1 MEYTVGSIAPIF
13 LSPVIAFVINAFF
26 GRKLPRQGDWLAT
39 LSIFISFIFS
49 ARIFSDFVFGQF
61 ATDHFIHKTFTWF
74 DLNYAAY
81 IFKVDMGIYIDNM
94 GAIMLLM
101 VSGIATLIHLF
112 STWYMD
118 HDEKHGRFFVFLPL
132 FTSAMLGLVL
142 SDNLFSLFI
151 FWEIMGFCSYS
162 LIGIYNKKEKAGDA
176 SLKAFMT
183 TRVGDVF
190 LLLGIVALWMTVGSV
205 NYVDI
210 YAAIAEGKF
219 AGQEVLGMSLATF
232 TAVCIF
238 LGAMGKSAQFP
249 LHVWLPDAMMGPTPG
264 SALIH
269 AATMVTAGVWVSLR
283 MYPLMVLGDIT
294 WFIAVI
300 GAITAFGAATIAMVQ
315 TDIKAVL
322 AYSTLSQLGYMIIG
336 VGVGSY
342 NAAFMHVITH
352 ACFKACLF
360 LSAGSIIH
368 SVHEQEMPRLGGLR
382 KYLPYTHFAMMAC
395 TLAIAGIPFF
405 SGFVSKD
412 RILGDALYYG
422 FMSGQNPLLAIV
434 PILGFAGAGLTA
446 FYMFR
451 MMFLTFYGENK
462 THSHHDDHHDDHHA
476 APVAHAAPAHDAHGH
491 APKADHGHGHGHA
504 AKTAHAPKAAAAPA
518 HDAHH
523 GHEIHHEHLDFRQNV
538 PLLILAIFTLGFW
551 FAGNLTGQDKIAVF
565 GSKNEWFKVL
575 VEAPQV
581 EKFVGHAREAFGST
595 DTRAKVEL
603 PHAHYHHQT
612 GYAGPNPDE
621 HKLHTAHVW
630 GAILS
635 IIIAFSGVFIAFLM
649 YIKKSIKPLA
659 DTFPGI
665 TTTLKNKYYFD
676 NFYVDIIIGKGLLGL
691 NRALAWFDMGVFD
704 RYAVDGWAAVNRVLF
719 KASKWF
725 DNVVVDAIGVD
736 GTGVAVNLF
745 NLVLRI
751 VQSGKIQFYFVMLIM
766 VLASYIWTLNI

>member
-1 MEYTVGSIAPIF
+1 MNYTIGSIAPIF
-13 LSPVIAFVINAFF
+13 LSPVIAFVILAFF

-49 ARIFSDFVFGQF
+49 ARIFGDFVFGNF
-61 ATDHFIHKTFTWF
+61 ATDYYIHKTFTWF
-74 DLNYAAY
+74 DLSYAAN
-81 IFKVDMGIYIDNM
+81 IWKVDMGIYLDNM

-101 VSGIATLIHLF
+101 VSGVAFLIHLF

-190 LLLGIVALWMTVGSV
+190 LLLGIVALWMTLGSV
-205 NYVDI
+205 AYVDI
-210 YAAIAEGKF
+210 YAAIADGKIT
-219 AGQEVLGMSLATF
+219 AAMATF

-269 AATMVTAGVWVSLR
+269 AATMVTAGVWVSLK

-300 GAITAFGAATIAMVQ
+300 GAITAFGAATIATVQ

-322 AYSTLSQLGYMIIG
+322 AYSTLSQLGYMIMG

-368 SVHEQEMPRLGGLR
+368 SVHEQEMPKLGGLR
-382 KYLPYTHFAMMAC
+382 KYMPYTHFAMMAC

-422 FMSGQNPLLAIV
+422 FMSGQNPLMAIV

-451 MMFLTFYGENK
+451 MMFLTFYGENRMG
-462 THSHHDDHHDDHHA
+462 HHDHHDSHGHHDDHD
-476 APVAHAAPAHDAHGH
+476 
-491 APKADHGHGHGHA
+491 
-504 AKTAHAPKAAAAPA
+504 
-518 HDAHH
+518 H
-523 GHEIHHEHLDFRQNV
+523 GHEIHHEHLDARQNV
-538 PLLILAIFTLGFW
+538 PLLILAVFTLGFW

-575 VEAPQV
+575 VEAPKV
-581 EKFVGHAREAFGST
+581 EKFRDYKREAFGST
-595 DTRAKVEL
+595 DTREHAHLE
-603 PHAHYHHQT
+603 HAHYHHQT

-621 HKLHTAHVW
+621 HKLHSAHVI

-635 IIIAFSGVFIAFLM
+635 IIIAFSGVFLAFLM
-649 YIKKSIKPLA
+649 YIKKSVKPWA
-659 DTFPGI
+659 TKFPGY
-665 TTTLKNKYYFD
+665 TEVLQNKYYFD
-676 NFYVDIIIGKGLLGL
+676 NLYIDVIIKKGLLGL
-691 NRALAWFDMGVFD
+691 NRFLAWLDMGIYD
-704 RYAVDGWAAVNRVLF
+704 RFVIDGMAVVNRVMF

-751 VQSGKIQFYFVMLIM
+751 VQSGKIQFYFIMLVM
-766 VLASYIWTLNI
+766 VLASYIWTVSI

>member
-1 MEYTVGSIAPIF
+1 MNYTVGSIAPIF
-13 LSPVIAFVINAFF
+13 LAPVIAFVINAFF

-49 ARIFSDFVFGQF
+49 ARIFGDFVFGNF
-61 ATDHFIHKTFTWF
+61 ATDYFIHKTFTWF
-74 DLNYAAY
+74 DLSYAAN
-81 IFKVDMGIYIDNM
+81 IWKVDMGIYIDNM
-94 GAIMLLM
+94 AAIMLLM
-101 VSGIATLIHLF
+101 VSGIAFLIHLF

-162 LIGIYNKKEKAGDA
+162 LIGIYVKKEKAGDA

-190 LLLGIVALWMTVGSV
+190 LLLGIVAIWMWIGSV
-205 NYVDI
+205 AYVDI
-210 YAAIAEGKF
+210 YAAIANGTITASMATF
-219 AGQEVLGMSLATF
+219 AGL
-232 TAVCIF
+232 CIF
-238 LGAMGKSAQFP
+238 LGGMGKSAQFP

-269 AATMVTAGVWVSLR
+269 AATMVTAGVWISLR
-283 MYPLMVLGDIT
+283 MYPLMVLGDLT

-300 GAITAFGAATIAMVQ
+300 GAITAFGAATIATVQ

-322 AYSTLSQLGYMIIG
+322 AYSTLSQLGYMMIG

-352 ACFKACLF
+352 AFFKACLF

-368 SVHEQEMPRLGGLR
+368 SVHEQEMPKLGGLR
-382 KYLPYTHFAMMAC
+382 KYMPYTHFAMMAC

-422 FMSGQNPLLAIV
+422 FMAGQNPLLAIV

-451 MMFLTFYGENK
+451 MMFLTFYGENRMG
-462 THSHHDDHHDDHHA
+462 H
-476 APVAHAAPAHDAHGH
+476 HDAHGD
-491 APKADHGHGHGHA
+491 DHGHGHGHD
-504 AKTAHAPKAAAAPA
+504 K
-518 HDAHH
+518 HDDH
-523 GHEIHHEHLDFRQNV
+523 GHGHDIHHEHLDARQNV
-538 PLLILAIFTLGFW
+538 PLLILAVFTLGFW
-551 FAGNLTGQDKIAVF
+551 FAGNLTGQDKVAVF
-565 GSKNEWFKVL
+565 GSKNEWFKIL
-575 VEAPQV
+575 VEAPKV
-581 EKFVGHAREAFGST
+581 EKFKDHAREQFGST
-595 DTRAKVEL
+595 DTREKAHLE
-603 PHAHYHHQT
+603 HAHYHHQS

-621 HKLHTAHVW
+621 HKLHSAHVI

-635 IIIAFSGVFIAFLM
+635 IIIAFSGVFLAFLM
-649 YIKKSIKPLA
+649 YIKKSINPLA
-659 DTFPGI
+659 SKFPNV
-665 TTTLKNKYYFD
+665 TKTLQNKYYFD
-676 NFYVDIIIGKGLLGL
+676 ELYIDVIIKKGLLGL
-691 NRALAWFDMGVFD
+691 NRFLAWLDMGVYD
-704 RYAVDGWAAVNRVLF
+704 RFFVDGWATVNRWAF

-751 VQSGKIQFYFVMLIM
+751 VQSGKIQFYFIMLVM
-766 VLASYIWTLNI
+766 VLASYIWTVSI

>member
-39 LSIFISFIFS
+39 LSIFISFIYS
-49 ARIFSDFVFGQF
+49 ARIFGDFVFGNF
-61 ATDHFIHKTFTWF
+61 ATDFFIHKTFTWF
-74 DLNYAAY
+74 DLNHGST

-94 GAIMLLM
+94 TSIMLLM
-101 VSGIATLIHLF
+101 VSGVAFLIHLF

-162 LIGIYNKKEKAGDA
+162 LIGIYNQKEKAGDA

-190 LLLGIVALWMTVGSV
+190 LLLGIVALWMFLGSV

-219 AGQEVLGMSLATF
+219 VGQTVLGISFATF
-232 TAVCIF
+232 TALCIF

-300 GAITAFGAATIAMVQ
+300 GAITAFGAATVATVQ

-322 AYSTLSQLGYMIIG
+322 AYSTLSQLGYMIMG

-342 NAAFMHVITH
+342 NAAFMHLVTH

-368 SVHEQEMPRLGGLR
+368 SVHEQEMPKLGGLR

-412 RILGDALYYG
+412 RILGDALYFG

-434 PILGFAGAGLTA
+434 PILGFAAAGLTA

-451 MMFLTFYGENK
+451 MMFLTFYGENRM
-462 THSHHDDHHDDHHA
+462 HHD
-476 APVAHAAPAHDAHGH
+476 
-491 APKADHGHGHGHA
+491 DHGHGH
-504 AKTAHAPKAAAAPA
+504 K
-518 HDAHH
+518 DAHGHEAH
-523 GHEIHHEHLDFRQNV
+523 GHEIHHEHLDVRQNV
-538 PLLILAIFTLGFW
+538 PLLVLAVFTLGFW
-551 FAGNLTGQDKIAVF
+551 FCGTLTGQSFGKVF
-565 GSKNEWFKVL
+565 GAKTEWFKVL
-575 VEAPQV
+575 VEAPVV
-581 EKFVGHAREAFGST
+581 EKFVNHKREDFSKV
-595 DTRAKVEL
+595 DTREKTHLE
-603 PHAHYHHQT
+603 HAHYHHQT

-621 HKLHTAHVW
+621 HKLHSAHTI
-630 GAILS
+630 GAIAS
-635 IIIAFSGVFIAFLM
+635 IFIAFAGVFLAFLM
-649 YIKKSIKPLA
+649 YIKGSVKPWASKL
-659 DTFPGI
+659 PGI
-665 TTTLKNKYYFD
+665 TKVLQNKYGFD
-676 NFYVDIIIGKGLLGL
+676 DFYIDILIKKGLLGL
-691 NRALAWFDMGVFD
+691 NRGLAWVDMGIYD
-704 RYAVDGWAAVNRVLF
+704 RYVVDGWAAVNRVLY
-719 KASKWF
+719 KSAKWF

-751 VQSGKIQFYFVMLIM
+751 VQSGKIQFYFIMLIM

>member
-13 LSPVIAFVINAFF
+13 LAPVLAFVINAFF

-49 ARIFSDFVFGQF
+49 ARIFGDFVFGKF
-61 ATDHFIHKTFTWF
+61 ATDFFIHKTFTWF
-74 DLNYAAY
+74 DLSYGAN
-81 IFKVDMGIYIDNM
+81 IWKVDMGIYLDNM
-94 GAIMLLM
+94 AAIMLLM
-101 VSGIATLIHLF
+101 VSGVAFLIHLF

-118 HDEKHGRFFVFLPL
+118 HDEKHGRFFTFLPL
-132 FTSAMLGLVL
+132 FTSAMLGMVL

-162 LIGIYNKKEKAGDA
+162 LIGIYVKKEKAGDA

-190 LLLGIVALWMTVGSV
+190 LLLGIVAIWMVIGSV
-205 NYVDI
+205 TYVDI

-219 AGQEVLGMSLATF
+219 AGQSVIGISLATF
-232 TAVCIF
+232 AALCIF

-269 AATMVTAGVWVSLR
+269 AATMVTAGVWISLR

-294 WFIAVI
+294 WFIAVV
-300 GAITAFGAATIAMVQ
+300 GAITAFGAATIALVQ

-322 AYSTLSQLGYMIIG
+322 AFSTLSQLGYMMIG

-352 ACFKACLF
+352 AVFKACLF
-360 LSAGSIIH
+360 LSAGSVIH
-368 SVHEQEMPRLGGLR
+368 TVHEQEMPKMGGLR
-382 KYLPYTHFAMMAC
+382 KYLPYTHFAMMCC

-412 RILGDALYYG
+412 RILGDALYFG
-422 FMSGQNPLLAIV
+422 FMAGQNPLMAIV

-451 MMFLTFYGENK
+451 MMFLTFYGENRMN
-462 THSHHDDHHDDHHA
+462 HHDSHGDDHGHHDDHH
-476 APVAHAAPAHDAHGH
+476 HGH
-491 APKADHGHGHGHA
+491 D
-504 AKTAHAPKAAAAPA
+504 
-518 HDAHH
+518 
-523 GHEIHHEHLDFRQNV
+523 IHHEHLSVRQNV
-538 PLLILAIFTLGFW
+538 PLLILSVFTLGFW
-551 FAGNLTGQDKIAVF
+551 FAGTLTGQSFGKVF
-565 GSKNEWFKVL
+565 GAKTEWFKIL
-575 VEAPQV
+575 VEAPKV
-581 EKFVGHAREAFGST
+581 EKFINSPREPWTST
-595 DTRAKVEL
+595 DTTPAKQL
-603 PHAHYHHQT
+603 PVAVYDAHSDSQT
-612 GYAGPNPDE
+612 GYAGPNPDT
-621 HKLHTAHVW
+621 HKIHSAHTI

-635 IIIAFSGVFIAFLM
+635 IIIAFAGVFLAFLM
-649 YIKKSIKPLA
+649 YIKKSVKPLA
-659 DTFPGI
+659 ETFPRY
-665 TTTLKNKYYFD
+665 TETLKNRYYFD
-676 NFYVDIIIGKGLLGL
+676 NLYVDVIIKKGLLGL
-691 NRALAWFDMGVFD
+691 NRALSMFDMGFYD
-704 RYAVDGWAAVNRVLF
+704 RYAVDGWATVNRWAF

-751 VQSGKIQFYFVMLIM
+751 IQSGKIQFYFIMLIV
-766 VLASYIWTLNI
+766 VLASYIWTVNI

>member
-13 LSPVIAFVINAFF
+13 LAPVLAFVINAFL

-49 ARIFSDFVFGQF
+49 ARIFGDFVFGKF
-61 ATDHFIHKTFTWF
+61 STDYFIHKTFTWF
-74 DLNYAAY
+74 DLTHGAT
-81 IFKVDMGIYIDNM
+81 IWKVDMGIYIDNM
-94 GAIMLLM
+94 AAIMLLM
-101 VSGIATLIHLF
+101 VSGVAFLIHLF

-190 LLLGIVALWMTVGSV
+190 LLLGMVAIWMVIGSV
-205 NYVDI
+205 SYVDI

-219 AGQEVLGMSLATF
+219 AGHSVMGISLATF
-232 TAVCIF
+232 AAICIF
-238 LGAMGKSAQFP
+238 LGGMGKSAQFP

-269 AATMVTAGVWVSLR
+269 AATMVTAGVWVTLR

-300 GAITAFGAATIAMVQ
+300 GAITAFGAATIAVVQ

-322 AYSTLSQLGYMIIG
+322 AYSTLSQLGYMMIG

-342 NAAFMHVITH
+342 NAAFMHIITH
-352 ACFKACLF
+352 AVFKACLF

-368 SVHEQEMPRLGGLR
+368 TVHEQEMPKMGGLR
-382 KYLPYTHFAMMAC
+382 KYMPYTHFAMMCC

-422 FMSGQNPLLAIV
+422 FMAGQNPLLAIV

-451 MMFLTFYGENK
+451 MMFLTFYGENRQ
-462 THSHHDDHHDDHHA
+462 HHD
-476 APVAHAAPAHDAHGH
+476 
-491 APKADHGHGHGHA
+491 DHGHGHGHGD
-504 AKTAHAPKAAAAPA
+504 HA
-518 HDAHH
+518 H
-523 GHEIHHEHLDFRQNV
+523 GHDIHHEHLDARQNV

-551 FAGNLTGQDKIAVF
+551 FAGTLTGQGFGKVF
-565 GSKNEWFKVL
+565 GAKTEWFKVL
-575 VEAPQV
+575 VEAPKV
-581 EKFVGHAREAFGST
+581 EKFIGSMREPFGKT
-595 DTRAKVEL
+595 DTKPALDHPVAVYDS
-603 PHAHYHHQT
+603 HSDTQT
-612 GYAGPNPDE
+612 GYAGPNPDT
-621 HKLHTAHVW
+621 HKIHSAHTI
-630 GAILS
+630 GAIMS
-635 IIIAFSGVFIAFLM
+635 IIIAFTGVFIAFLM

-665 TTTLKNKYYFD
+665 TTTLQNKYYFD
-676 NFYVDIIIGKGLLGL
+676 NFYIDVVIKKGLLGL
-691 NRALAWFDMGVFD
+691 NRFLAWIDMGIYD
-704 RYAVDGWAAVNRVLF
+704 RYVVDGMAVVNRVLF

-751 VQSGKIQFYFVMLIM
+751 VQSGKIQFYFIMLIM
-766 VLASYIWTLNI
+766 VLASYIWTVSI

>member
-1 MEYTVGSIAPIF
+1 MEYTVGNIAPIF
-13 LSPVIAFVINAFF
+13 LAPVMAFVINAFF
-26 GRKLPRQGDWLAT
+26 GRKLPRHGDWLST

-49 ARIFSDFVFGQF
+49 ARVFGDFVFGKF
-61 ATDHFIHKTFTWF
+61 ATDYVIHKTFTWF
-74 DLNYAAY
+74 DLSYGAN
-81 IFKVDMGIYIDNM
+81 IWKVDMGIYIDNM
-94 GAIMLLM
+94 TSIMLLM
-101 VSGIATLIHLF
+101 VSGVAFLIHLF

-118 HDEKHGRFFVFLPL
+118 HDEKHGRFFTFLPL
-132 FTSAMLGLVL
+132 FTSAMLGMVL

-162 LIGIYNKKEKAGDA
+162 LIGIYVKKDKAGDA

-190 LLLGIVALWMTVGSV
+190 LLLGIVAIWMAIGSV
-205 NYVDI
+205 TYVDI
-210 YAAIAEGKF
+210 YAAIAQNKF
-219 AGQEVLGMSLATF
+219 AGQTVIGISLATF
-232 TAVCIF
+232 AALCIF

-269 AATMVTAGVWVSLR
+269 AATMVTAGVWISLR

-300 GAITAFGAATIAMVQ
+300 GAITAFGAATIATVQ

-322 AYSTLSQLGYMIIG
+322 AFSTLSQLGYMMIG

-352 ACFKACLF
+352 AVFKACLF
-360 LSAGSIIH
+360 LSAGSVIH
-368 SVHEQEMPRLGGLR
+368 TIHEQEMPKMGGLR
-382 KYLPYTHFAMMAC
+382 KYLPYTHFAMMCC

-412 RILGDALYYG
+412 RILGDALYWG
-422 FMSGQNPLLAIV
+422 FMAGQNPLMAIV

-451 MMFLTFYGENK
+451 MMFLTFYGEYRGN
-462 THSHHDDHHDDHHA
+462 DHHDDH
-476 APVAHAAPAHDAHGH
+476 
-491 APKADHGHGHGHA
+491 GHGH
-504 AKTAHAPKAAAAPA
+504 
-518 HDAHH
+518 DHH
-523 GHEIHHEHLDFRQNV
+523 GHEPHHEHLSVRQNV
-538 PLLILAIFTLGFW
+538 PLLILSVFTLGFW
-551 FAGNLTGQDKIAVF
+551 FCGTLTGQNFGKVF
-565 GSKNEWFKVL
+565 GAKTEWFKIL
-575 VEAPQV
+575 VEAPKV
-581 EKFVGHAREAFGST
+581 EKFVNSPREAFGSV
-595 DTRAKVEL
+595 DTKPAVTL
-603 PHAHYHHQT
+603 PVAVYDAHSDAQT
-612 GYAGPNPDE
+612 GYAGPNPDT
-621 HKLHTAHVW
+621 HKIHSAHTI

-635 IIIAFSGVFIAFLM
+635 IIIAFTGVLIAFLM

-659 DTFPGI
+659 DKLPGY
-665 TTTLKNKYYFD
+665 TETLRNRYYFD
-676 NFYVDIIIGKGLLGL
+676 SFYVDVIIKKGLLAL
-691 NRALAWFDMGVFD
+691 NRALAWLDMGIYD
-704 RYAVDGWAAVNRVLF
+704 RFFIDGWATVNRWAF

-751 VQSGKIQFYFVMLIM
+751 IQSGKIQFYFVMLIV
-766 VLASYIWTLNI
+766 VLASYIWTVNI

>member
-13 LSPVIAFVINAFF
+13 LAPVLAFVINAFF
-26 GRKLPRQGDWLAT
+26 GRKLPRHGDWLAT
-39 LSIFISFIFS
+39 FSILVSFIYS
-49 ARIFSDFVFGQF
+49 ARIFGDFVFGKF
-61 ATDHFIHKTFTWF
+61 ATDYYVHKVFTWF
-74 DLNYAAY
+74 DLSYGST
-81 IFKVDMGIYIDNM
+81 IWKVDMGIYLDNM
-94 GAIMLLM
+94 AAIMLVM
-101 VSGIATLIHLF
+101 VSGIAFLIHLF

-118 HDEKHGRFFVFLPL
+118 HDEKHGRFFTFLPL
-132 FTSAMLGLVL
+132 FTSAMLGMVL

-190 LLLGIVALWMTVGSV
+190 LLLGIVAIWMAIGSV
-205 NYVDI
+205 SYVDI

-219 AGQEVLGMSLATF
+219 AGQTVIGISFATF
-232 TAVCIF
+232 TALCIF
-238 LGAMGKSAQFP
+238 LGGMGKSAQFP

-269 AATMVTAGVWVSLR
+269 AATMVTAGVWISLR

-300 GAITAFGAATIAMVQ
+300 GAITAFGAATIALVQ

-322 AYSTLSQLGYMIIG
+322 AYSTLSQLGYMMIG

-352 ACFKACLF
+352 AFFKACLF

-368 SVHEQEMPRLGGLR
+368 SVHEQEMPKLGGLR
-382 KYLPYTHFAMMAC
+382 KYLPYTHFAMMCC
-395 TLAIAGIPFF
+395 TLAIAGVPFF

-451 MMFLTFYGENK
+451 MMFLTFYGENR
-462 THSHHDDHHDDHHA
+462 THHHD
-476 APVAHAAPAHDAHGH
+476 
-491 APKADHGHGHGHA
+491 DHGHGHKDSHG
-504 AKTAHAPKAAAAPA
+504 
-518 HDAHH
+518 H
-523 GHEIHHEHLDFRQNV
+523 GHEIHHEHLDARQNV
-538 PLLILAIFTLGFW
+538 PLLILSIFTLGFW
-551 FAGNLTGQDKIAVF
+551 FAGTLTGQSFGKVF
-565 GSKNEWFKVL
+565 GAKTEWFKIL
-575 VEAPQV
+575 VEAPKV
-581 EKFVGHAREAFGST
+581 EKFVNHSREPFTSVDSRPEVALPKAVYDSHS
-595 DTRAKVEL
+595 DT
-603 PHAHYHHQT
+603 QT
-612 GYAGPNPDE
+612 GYAGPNPDT
-621 HKLHTAHVW
+621 HKIHSAHTI
-630 GAILS
+630 GAIAS
-635 IIIAFSGVFIAFLM
+635 IIIAFAGIFIAYLM

-659 DTFPGI
+659 ETFQGI

-676 NFYVDIIIGKGLLGL
+676 NFYIDVLIKKGLLNL
-691 NRALAWFDMGVFD
+691 NRGLSWFDMGVYD
-704 RYAVDGWAAVNRVLF
+704 RFAVDGWAAVNRF
-719 KASKWF
+719 IFRIAKWF
-725 DNVVVDAIGVD
+725 DNVIVDAIGVD

-751 VQSGKIQFYFVMLIM
+751 VQSGKIQFYFIMLIM
-766 VLASYIWTLNI
+766 VLASYIWTLNV

>member
-13 LSPVIAFVINAFF
+13 LSPVIAFVINAFL
-26 GRKLPRQGDWLAT
+26 GRRLPRQGDWLAT
-39 LSIFISFIFS
+39 LSIFISFIYS
-49 ARIFSDFVFGQF
+49 ARIFGDFVFGNF
-61 ATDHFIHKTFTWF
+61 ATDFFIHKTFTWF
-74 DLNYAAY
+74 DLNHAST
-81 IFKVDMGIYIDNM
+81 IFKVDMGVYIDNM
-94 GAIMLLM
+94 TAIMLLM
-101 VSGIATLIHLF
+101 VSGVAFLIHLF

-162 LIGIYNKKEKAGDA
+162 LIGIYNQKEKAGDA

-190 LLLGIVALWMTVGSV
+190 LLLGIVALWMFLGSV

-219 AGQEVLGMSLATF
+219 AGQTVLGISFATF
-232 TAVCIF
+232 TALCIF

-269 AATMVTAGVWVSLR
+269 AATMVTAGVWISLR

-294 WFIAVI
+294 WFIAVV
-300 GAITAFGAATIAMVQ
+300 GAITAFGAATVATVQ

-322 AYSTLSQLGYMIIG
+322 AYSTLSQLGYMIMG

-342 NAAFMHVITH
+342 NAAFMHLITH

-368 SVHEQEMPRLGGLR
+368 SVHEQEMPKLGGLR

-434 PILGFAGAGLTA
+434 PILGFAAAGLTA

-451 MMFLTFYGENK
+451 MMFLTFYGENR
-462 THSHHDDHHDDHHA
+462 THDN
-476 APVAHAAPAHDAHGH
+476 
-491 APKADHGHGHGHA
+491 HGHGHGH
-504 AKTAHAPKAAAAPA
+504 K
-518 HDAHH
+518 DAHGHEAH
-523 GHEIHHEHLDFRQNV
+523 GHEIHHEHLDVRQNV
-538 PLLILAIFTLGFW
+538 PLLILAVFTLGFW
-551 FAGNLTGQDKIAVF
+551 FCGTLTGQSFGKVF
-565 GSKNEWFKVL
+565 GAKTEWFKVL
-575 VEAPQV
+575 VEAPVV
-581 EKFVGHAREAFGST
+581 EKFVDHKREDFSRV
-595 DTRAKVEL
+595 DTREKTHLE
-603 PHAHYHHQT
+603 HAHYHHQT

-621 HKLHTAHVW
+621 HKLHSAHTI
-630 GAILS
+630 GAIAS
-635 IIIAFSGVFIAFLM
+635 IFIAFAGVFLAFLM
-649 YIKKSIKPLA
+649 YIKGSVKPWA
-659 DTFPGI
+659 SKFPGI
-665 TTTLKNKYYFD
+665 TKTLENKYGFD
-676 NFYVDIIIGKGLLGL
+676 EFYIDILIKKGLLGL
-691 NRALAWFDMGVFD
+691 NRGLAWIDMGIYD
-704 RYAVDGWAAVNRVLF
+704 RYVVDGMAFVNRVLY
-719 KASKWF
+719 KSAKWF

-751 VQSGKIQFYFVMLIM
+751 VQSGKIQFYFIMLIM
-766 VLASYIWTLNI
+766 VLASYVWTLNI

>member
-13 LSPVIAFVINAFF
+13 LAPVLAFVINAFL

-39 LSIFISFIFS
+39 FSIFVSFIFS
-49 ARIFSDFVFGQF
+49 ARIFGDFVFGKF
-61 ATDHFIHKTFTWF
+61 STDYFIHKTFTWF
-74 DLNYAAY
+74 DLSHGST
-81 IFKVDMGIYIDNM
+81 IWKVDMGIYIDNM

-101 VSGIATLIHLF
+101 VSGVAFLIHLF

-190 LLLGIVALWMTVGSV
+190 LLLGMVAIWMVLGSV
-205 NYVDI
+205 AYVDI

-219 AGQEVLGMSLATF
+219 AGQSVIGISFATF

-269 AATMVTAGVWVSLR
+269 AATMVTAGVWVTLR

-322 AYSTLSQLGYMIIG
+322 AYSTLSQLGYMMLG

-342 NAAFMHVITH
+342 NAAFMHIITH
-352 ACFKACLF
+352 AVFKACLF

-368 SVHEQEMPRLGGLR
+368 SVHEQEMPKLGGLR
-382 KYLPYTHFAMMAC
+382 KYLPYTHFAMMCC

-412 RILGDALYYG
+412 RILGDALYFG
-422 FMSGQNPLLAIV
+422 FMSGQNPLMAIV

-451 MMFLTFYGENK
+451 MMFLTFYGENRQ
-462 THSHHDDHHDDHHA
+462 HHD
-476 APVAHAAPAHDAHGH
+476 
-491 APKADHGHGHGHA
+491 DHGHGHGHA
-504 AKTAHAPKAAAAPA
+504 DGA
-518 HDAHH
+518 H
-523 GHEIHHEHLDFRQNV
+523 GHDIHHEHLDVRQNV
-538 PLLILAIFTLGFW
+538 PLLILAVFTLGFW
-551 FAGNLTGQDKIAVF
+551 FAGTLTGQGFGKVF
-565 GSKNEWFKVL
+565 GAKTEWFKIL
-575 VEAPQV
+575 VEAPKV
-581 EKFVGHAREAFGST
+581 EKFIGHSREELGKT
-595 DTRAKVEL
+595 DTKPAFDHPVAVYDS
-603 PHAHYHHQT
+603 HSDTQT
-612 GYAGPNPDE
+612 GYAGPNPDT
-621 HKLHTAHVW
+621 HKIHSAHTI
-630 GAILS
+630 GAIMS
-635 IIIAFSGVFIAFLM
+635 IIIAFTGVFIAFLM

-659 DTFPGI
+659 STFPGI
-665 TTTLKNKYYFD
+665 TATLQNKYGFD
-676 NFYVDIIIGKGLLGL
+676 NFYIDIVIKKGLLGL
-691 NRALAWFDMGVFD
+691 NRFLAWIDMGIYD
-704 RYAVDGWAAVNRVLF
+704 RYVVDGMAVVNRVLF

-751 VQSGKIQFYFVMLIM
+751 VQSGKIQFYFIMLVM
-766 VLASYIWTLNI
+766 VLASYIWTVNI

>member
-13 LSPVIAFVINAFF
+13 LAPVIAFVINAIF

-49 ARIFSDFVFGQF
+49 ARIFGDFVFGKF
-61 ATDHFIHKTFTWF
+61 ASDFFVHKVFTWF
-74 DLNYAAY
+74 DLSYGTQ
-81 IFKVDMGIYIDNM
+81 IWKVDMGIYIDNM
-94 GAIMLLM
+94 ASIMLLM
-101 VSGIATLIHLF
+101 VSGVAFLIHLF

-142 SDNLFSLFI
+142 SDNLFSMFI

-162 LIGIYNKKEKAGDA
+162 LIGIYVKKEKAGDA

-190 LLLGIVALWMTVGSV
+190 LLLGIVAIWMLLGSV
-205 NYVDI
+205 AYVDI

-219 AGQEVLGMSLATF
+219 AGHSVLGISFATF
-232 TAVCIF
+232 AALCIF
-238 LGAMGKSAQFP
+238 LGGMGKSAQFP

-300 GAITAFGAATIAMVQ
+300 GAITAFGAATIATVQ

-322 AYSTLSQLGYMIIG
+322 AYSTLSQLGYMMIG

-352 ACFKACLF
+352 AMFKACLF
-360 LSAGSIIH
+360 LAAGSVIH
-368 SVHEQEMPRLGGLR
+368 TIHEQQMPKMGGLR
-382 KYLPYTHFAMMAC
+382 KYLPYTHFAMMCC

-422 FMSGQNPLLAIV
+422 FMAGQNPLLAIV

-451 MMFLTFYGENK
+451 MMFLTFYGENRM
-462 THSHHDDHHDDHHA
+462 HHD
-476 APVAHAAPAHDAHGH
+476 
-491 APKADHGHGHGHA
+491 DHGHGHGHQ
-504 AKTAHAPKAAAAPA
+504 
-518 HDAHH
+518 DSH
-523 GHEIHHEHLDFRQNV
+523 GHESHGHDIHHEHLDARQNV
-538 PLLILAIFTLGFW
+538 PLLILSVFTLGFW
-551 FAGNLTGQDKIAVF
+551 FAGNLTGQNFGKVF
-565 GSKNEWFKVL
+565 GEKNEWFKIL
-575 VEAPQV
+575 VEAPKV
-581 EKFVGHAREAFGST
+581 EKFINSPREEFGKT
-595 DTRAKVEL
+595 DTAADKNL
-603 PHAHYHHQT
+603 PKAVYDYHSDSQT
-612 GYAGPNPDE
+612 GYAGPNPDT
-621 HKLHTAHVW
+621 HKIHSAHTI
-630 GAILS
+630 GAIAS
-635 IIIAFSGVFIAFLM
+635 IIIAFSGVFLAFLM
-649 YIKKSIKPLA
+649 YIKGSIKPWA
-659 DTFPGI
+659 PKFPEL
-665 TTTLKNKYYFD
+665 TKVLQNKYGFD
-676 NFYVDIIIGKGLLGL
+676 ELYIDVIIKKGLLGF
-691 NRALAWFDMGVFD
+691 NRFLSWFDMGVYD
-704 RYAVDGWAAVNRVLF
+704 RFAVDGWAAVNRVIF

-751 VQSGKIQFYFVMLIM
+751 VQSGKIQFYFIMLIM

>member
-39 LSIFISFIFS
+39 LSIFVSFIFS
-49 ARIFSDFVFGQF
+49 ARIFGDFVFGKF
-61 ATDHFIHKTFTWF
+61 ATDFYIHKVFTWF
-74 DLNYAAY
+74 DLSYGTQ
-81 IFKVDMGIYIDNM
+81 IFKVDMGIYLDNM
-94 GAIMLLM
+94 SAIMLLM
-101 VSGIATLIHLF
+101 VSGVATLIHLF

-190 LLLGIVALWMTVGSV
+190 LLLGIVAIWMVLGSV
-205 NYVDI
+205 AYVDI

-219 AGQEVLGMSLATF
+219 TGLSVLGISFATF
-232 TAVCIF
+232 SALCIF

-249 LHVWLPDAMMGPTPG
+249 LQVWLPDAMMGPTPG

-300 GAITAFGAATIAMVQ
+300 GAITAFGAATIATVQ

-322 AYSTLSQLGYMIIG
+322 AYSTLSQLGYMIMG

-352 ACFKACLF
+352 AMFKACLF

-368 SVHEQEMPRLGGLR
+368 SVHEQEMPKLGGLR
-382 KYLPYTHFAMMAC
+382 KYLPYTHFAMMCC
-395 TLAIAGIPFF
+395 TLAIAGIPLF

-422 FMSGQNPLLAIV
+422 FMAGQNPLLAIV

-462 THSHHDDHHDDHHA
+462 AHHDDH
-476 APVAHAAPAHDAHGH
+476 AHGH
-491 APKADHGHGHGHA
+491 HGDHG
-504 AKTAHAPKAAAAPA
+504 
-518 HDAHH
+518 H
-523 GHEIHHEHLDFRQNV
+523 GHEIHHEHLDARQNV
-538 PLLILAIFTLGFW
+538 PLLILSVFTLGFW
-551 FAGNLTGQDKIAVF
+551 FCGTLTGQGF
-565 GSKNEWFKVL
+565 GKMFGAKTEWFKIL
-575 VEAPQV
+575 VEAPTV
-581 EKFVGHAREAFGST
+581 EKFVNSPREPFG
-595 DTRAKVEL
+595 KVDLRKETHL
-603 PHAHYHHQT
+603 DHAHYHHQT

-621 HKLHTAHVW
+621 HKLHTAHTI
-630 GAILS
+630 GAIAS
-635 IIIAFSGVFIAFLM
+635 IIIAFSGVFLAFLM
-649 YIKKSIKPLA
+649 YIKGSVKPWASRL
-659 DTFPGI
+659 PGF
-665 TTTLKNKYYFD
+665 TKVLQNKYYFD
-676 NFYVDIIIGKGLLGL
+676 DLYIEVLIKKGLLNLNKGL
-691 NRALAWFDMGVFD
+691 SWFDMGVYD
-704 RYAVDGWAAVNRVLF
+704 RFAVDGWASVNRWLF

-725 DNVVVDAIGVD
+725 DNVIVDAIGVD

-745 NLVLRI
+745 NLVLRVI
-751 VQSGKIQFYFVMLIM
+751 QSGKIQFYFVMLIM
-766 VLASYIWTLNI
+766 VLASYVWTLNL

>member
-13 LSPVIAFVINAFF
+13 LAPVIAFVINAFF

-49 ARIFSDFVFGQF
+49 ARVFGDFVFGKF
-61 ATDHFIHKTFTWF
+61 ATDFFIHKTFTWF
-74 DLNYAAY
+74 DLNHGAT
-81 IFKVDMGIYIDNM
+81 IWKVEMGIYLDNM
-94 GAIMLLM
+94 AAIMLLM
-101 VSGIATLIHLF
+101 VSGVAFLIHLF

-118 HDEKHGRFFVFLPL
+118 HDEKHGRFFIFLPL

-162 LIGIYNKKEKAGDA
+162 LIGIYNKKVKAGDA

-190 LLLGIVALWMTVGSV
+190 LLLGMVAIWMVIGSV
-205 NYVDI
+205 SYVDI

-219 AGQEVLGMSLATF
+219 AGHSVIGISLATF

-238 LGAMGKSAQFP
+238 LGGMGKSAQFP

-269 AATMVTAGVWVSLR
+269 AATMVTAGVWVTLR

-322 AYSTLSQLGYMIIG
+322 AYSTLSQLGYMMLG

-342 NAAFMHVITH
+342 NAAFMHIITH
-352 ACFKACLF
+352 AVFKACLF

-368 SVHEQEMPRLGGLR
+368 SVHEQEMPKLGGLR
-382 KYLPYTHFAMMAC
+382 KYLPYTHFAMMCC

-405 SGFVSKD
+405 SGFISKD
-412 RILGDALYYG
+412 RILGDALYFG
-422 FMSGQNPLLAIV
+422 FMAGQNPLMAIV

-451 MMFLTFYGENK
+451 MMFMTFYGENK
-462 THSHHDDHHDDHHA
+462 LHHD
-476 APVAHAAPAHDAHGH
+476 
-491 APKADHGHGHGHA
+491 DHGHGHGHA
-504 AKTAHAPKAAAAPA
+504 DHA
-518 HDAHH
+518 H
-523 GHEIHHEHLDFRQNV
+523 GHDIHHEHLDVRQNV
-538 PLLILAIFTLGFW
+538 PLLILAVFTLGFW
-551 FAGNLTGQDKIAVF
+551 FAGTLTGQSFGKVF
-565 GSKNEWFKVL
+565 GSKTEWFKVL
-575 VEAPQV
+575 VEAPKV
-581 EKFVGHAREAFGST
+581 EQFIGHTREAFGRT
-595 DTRAKVEL
+595 DTKPVVEL

-621 HKLHTAHVW
+621 HKLHSAHTI

-635 IIIAFSGVFIAFLM
+635 VIIAFSGVFIAFLM

-659 DTFPGI
+659 STFPGI
-665 TTTLKNKYYFD
+665 TTTLQNKYYFD
-676 NFYVDIIIGKGLLGL
+676 NFYIDVVIKKGLLGL
-691 NRALAWFDMGVFD
+691 NRFLAWVDMGIYD
-704 RYAVDGWAAVNRVLF
+704 RYVVDGMASVNRVIF
-719 KASKWF
+719 KSAKWF

-751 VQSGKIQFYFVMLIM
+751 VQSGKIQFYFIMLVM
-766 VLASYIWTLNI
+766 VLASYIWTVNF

>member
-13 LSPVIAFVINAFF
+13 LSPVIAFIINAFL

-49 ARIFSDFVFGQF
+49 ARIFGDFVFGNF
-61 ATDHFIHKTFTWF
+61 ATDFFIHKTFTWF
-74 DLNYAAY
+74 DLNHAST

-94 GAIMLLM
+94 TAIMLLM
-101 VSGIATLIHLF
+101 VSGVAFLIHLF

-162 LIGIYNKKEKAGDA
+162 LIGIYNQKEKAGDA

-190 LLLGIVALWMTVGSV
+190 LLLGIVALWMFLGSV

-219 AGQEVLGMSLATF
+219 AGQTVLGISFATF
-232 TAVCIF
+232 TALCIF

-294 WFIAVI
+294 WFIAVV
-300 GAITAFGAATIAMVQ
+300 GAITAFGAATVATVQ

-322 AYSTLSQLGYMIIG
+322 AYSTLSQLGYMIMG

-342 NAAFMHVITH
+342 NAAFMHLITH

-368 SVHEQEMPRLGGLR
+368 SVHEQEMPKLGGLR

-395 TLAIAGIPFF
+395 TLAISGIPFF

-434 PILGFAGAGLTA
+434 PILGFAAAGLTA

-451 MMFLTFYGENK
+451 MMFLTFYGENR
-462 THSHHDDHHDDHHA
+462 THD
-476 APVAHAAPAHDAHGH
+476 
-491 APKADHGHGHGHA
+491 DHGHGSGHKDTHGHE
-504 AKTAHAPKAAAAPA
+504 T
-518 HDAHH
+518 H
-523 GHEIHHEHLDFRQNV
+523 GHEIHHEHLDVRQNV
-538 PLLILAIFTLGFW
+538 PLLILAVFTLGFW
-551 FAGNLTGQDKIAVF
+551 FCGTLTGQSFGKVF
-565 GSKNEWFKVL
+565 GAKTEWFKVL
-575 VEAPQV
+575 VEAPVV
-581 EKFVGHAREAFGST
+581 EKFVDHKREDFSRV
-595 DTRAKVEL
+595 DTRDKTHLE
-603 PHAHYHHQT
+603 HAHYHHQT

-621 HKLHTAHVW
+621 HKLHSAHTI
-630 GAILS
+630 GAIAS
-635 IIIAFSGVFIAFLM
+635 IFIAFAGVFLAFLM
-649 YIKKSIKPLA
+649 YIKGSVKPWA
-659 DTFPGI
+659 SKFPGI
-665 TTTLKNKYYFD
+665 TKTLQNKYGFD
-676 NFYVDIIIGKGLLGL
+676 EFYIDILIKKGLLGL
-691 NRALAWFDMGVFD
+691 NRGLAWIDMGIYD
-704 RYAVDGWAAVNRVLF
+704 RYVVDGMAFVNRVLY
-719 KASKWF
+719 KSAKWF

-751 VQSGKIQFYFVMLIM
+751 VQSGKIQFYFIMLIM

>member
-13 LSPVIAFVINAFF
+13 LAPVIAFVINAFL

-49 ARIFSDFVFGQF
+49 ARIFGDFVFGKF
-61 ATDHFIHKTFTWF
+61 ATDYFIHKTFTWF
-74 DLNYAAY
+74 DLSYGAN
-81 IFKVDMGIYIDNM
+81 IWKVDMGIYIDNM
-94 GAIMLLM
+94 AAIMLLM
-101 VSGIATLIHLF
+101 VSGVAFLIHLF

-118 HDEKHGRFFVFLPL
+118 HDEKHGRFFIFLPL

-162 LIGIYNKKEKAGDA
+162 LIGIYNKKDKAGDA

-190 LLLGIVALWMTVGSV
+190 LLLGMVAIWMVIGSV
-205 NYVDI
+205 SYVDI

-219 AGQEVLGMSLATF
+219 AGQTVIGISLATF
-232 TAVCIF
+232 AGLCIF
-238 LGAMGKSAQFP
+238 LGGMGKSAQFP

-269 AATMVTAGVWVSLR
+269 AATMVAAGVYLSLR
-283 MYPLMVLGDIT
+283 MYPLMVLGDLT

-300 GAITAFGAATIAMVQ
+300 GAITAFMAATIALVQ

-322 AYSTLSQLGYMIIG
+322 AFSTISQLGYMMIG

-342 NAAFMHVITH
+342 NAAFMHLITH
-352 ACFKACLF
+352 AIFKACLF
-360 LSAGSIIH
+360 LSAGSVIH
-368 SVHEQEMPRLGGLR
+368 SIHEQEMPKMGGLR
-382 KYLPYTHFAMMAC
+382 KYLPYTHFAMMCC

-412 RILGDALYYG
+412 RILGDALYFG
-422 FMSGQNPLLAIV
+422 FMAGQNPLLAIV

-451 MMFLTFYGENK
+451 MMFLTFYGENRMN
-462 THSHHDDHHDDHHA
+462 HHHDDHGHDNHHN
-476 APVAHAAPAHDAHGH
+476 
-491 APKADHGHGHGHA
+491 
-504 AKTAHAPKAAAAPA
+504 
-518 HDAHH
+518 
-523 GHEIHHEHLDFRQNV
+523 HEIHHEHLDARQNV
-538 PLLILAIFTLGFW
+538 PLIILSVFTLGFW
-551 FAGNLTGQDKIAVF
+551 FAGTLTGQSFGKVF
-565 GSKNEWFKVL
+565 GSKTEWFKIL
-575 VEAPQV
+575 VEAPKV
-581 EKFVGHAREAFGST
+581 EKFVGQTREKLGSV
-595 DTRAKVEL
+595 DTRSIQDL
-603 PHAHYHHQT
+603 PKAIYEHQT
-612 GYAGPNPDE
+612 GYAGPNPDD
-621 HKLHTAHVW
+621 HKIHSAHTI

-635 IIIAFSGVFIAFLM
+635 IIIAFSGVLLAFLM
-649 YIKKSIKPLA
+649 YIKKSIKPFA
-659 DTFPGI
+659 ETFASY
-665 TTTLKNKYYFD
+665 TETLKNRYYFD
-676 NFYVDIIIGKGLLGL
+676 NLYVDLIIQKGLLGL
-691 NRALAWFDMGVFD
+691 NRALSKFDMGVYD
-704 RYAVDGWAAVNRVLF
+704 RIAVDGWATVNRWAF

-725 DNVVVDAIGVD
+725 DNVIVDAIGVD

-751 VQSGKIQFYFVMLIM
+751 IQSGKIQFYFIVLIM
-766 VLASYIWTLNI
+766 VLVSYIWTLNI

>member
-39 LSIFISFIFS
+39 LSIFVSFIFS
-49 ARIFSDFVFGQF
+49 ARIFGDFVFGQF
-61 ATDHFIHKTFTWF
+61 ATDYYIHKVFTWF
-74 DLNYAAY
+74 DLSYGTQIY
-81 IFKVDMGIYIDNM
+81 KIDMGIYIDNM
-94 GAIMLLM
+94 AAIMLVM
-101 VSGIATLIHLF
+101 VSGVATLIHLF

-190 LLLGIVALWMTVGSV
+190 LLLGIVALWTTLGSV

-219 AGQEVLGMSLATF
+219 LGQTVLGISFATF
-232 TAVCIF
+232 TALCIF

-249 LHVWLPDAMMGPTPG
+249 LQVWLPDAMMGPTPG

-300 GAITAFGAATIAMVQ
+300 GAITAFGAATIAVVQ

-322 AYSTLSQLGYMIIG
+322 AYSTLSQLGYMIMG

-352 ACFKACLF
+352 AMFKACLF

-368 SVHEQEMPRLGGLR
+368 SVHEQEMPKLGGLR
-382 KYLPYTHFAMMAC
+382 KFLPYTHFAMMCC

-422 FMSGQNPLLAIV
+422 FMAGQNPLLAIV

-451 MMFLTFYGENK
+451 MMFMTFYGENK
-462 THSHHDDHHDDHHA
+462 AHHD
-476 APVAHAAPAHDAHGH
+476 
-491 APKADHGHGHGHA
+491 DHGHGHGH
-504 AKTAHAPKAAAAPA
+504 
-518 HDAHH
+518 HDAKGHESH
-523 GHEIHHEHLDFRQNV
+523 GHDIHHEHLDVRQNV
-538 PLLILAIFTLGFW
+538 PLLILSVFTLGFW
-551 FAGNLTGQDKIAVF
+551 FCGTLTGQSFGKVF
-565 GSKNEWFKVL
+565 GAKTEWFKIL
-575 VEAPQV
+575 VEAPRV
-581 EKFVGHAREAFGST
+581 ERFVNHPRQEFSKVDTKEA
-595 DTRAKVEL
+595 AHLE
-603 PHAHYHHQT
+603 HAHYHHQT

-621 HKLHTAHVW
+621 HKLHSAHTI
-630 GAILS
+630 GAIAS
-635 IIIAFSGVFIAFLM
+635 IIIAFAGVFLAFLM
-649 YIKKSIKPLA
+649 YIKGSVKPWA
-659 DTFPGI
+659 SKFPGL
-665 TTTLKNKYYFD
+665 TKVLQNKYYFD
-676 NFYVDIIIGKGLLGL
+676 DFYIEVLIKKGLLGL
-691 NRALAWFDMGVFD
+691 NRGLAWFDMGIYD
-704 RYAVDGWAAVNRVLF
+704 RFAVDGWAAVNRVLF
-719 KASKWF
+719 KSAKWF

-751 VQSGKIQFYFVMLIM
+751 VQSGKIQFYFIMLVM
-766 VLASYIWTLNI
+766 VLASYIWTVNI

>member
-13 LSPVIAFVINAFF
+13 LSPVIAFIINAFF

-39 LSIFISFIFS
+39 LSVFISFVFS
-49 ARIFSDFVFGQF
+49 ARIFGDFVFGQF
-61 ATDHFIHKTFTWF
+61 ATDFYVHKAFTWF
-74 DLNYAAY
+74 DLSHGST
-81 IFKVDMGIYIDNM
+81 IWKVDMGVYIDNM
-94 GAIMLLM
+94 SAIMLLM
-101 VSGIATLIHLF
+101 VSGVATLIHLF

-118 HDEKHGRFFVFLPL
+118 HDEKQGRFFVFLPL

-142 SDNLFSLFI
+142 SDNLFSMFI
-151 FWEIMGFCSYS
+151 FWEIMGFCSYA
-162 LIGIYNKKEKAGDA
+162 LIGIYVKKEKAGDA

-190 LLLGIVALWMTVGSV
+190 LLLGIVAIWTTIGSV
-205 NYVDI
+205 TYVDI

-219 AGQEVLGMSLATF
+219 AGLSVLGISFATF
-232 TAVCIF
+232 SALCIF

-249 LHVWLPDAMMGPTPG
+249 LQVWLPDAMMGPTPG

-300 GAITAFGAATIAMVQ
+300 GAITAFGAATVATVQ

-322 AYSTLSQLGYMIIG
+322 AYSTLSQLGYMIMG

-352 ACFKACLF
+352 AVFKACLF
-360 LSAGSIIH
+360 LSAGSVIH
-368 SVHEQEMPRLGGLR
+368 AVHEQEMPKLGGLR
-382 KYLPYTHFAMMAC
+382 KYLPYTHFSMMAC
-395 TLAIAGIPFF
+395 TLAIAGIPLF

-412 RILGDALYYG
+412 RILGDALYFG
-422 FMSGQNPLLAIV
+422 FMSGQNQLLAIV

-451 MMFLTFYGENK
+451 MMFLTFYGKNR
-462 THSHHDDHHDDHHA
+462 THDHE
-476 APVAHAAPAHDAHGH
+476 G
-491 APKADHGHGHGHA
+491 DHGHDHE
-504 AKTAHAPKAAAAPA
+504 
-518 HDAHH
+518 
-523 GHEIHHEHLDFRQNV
+523 HEIHHEHLDARSNV
-538 PLLILAIFTLGFW
+538 PLLLLSVFTLGFW
-551 FAGNLTGQDKIAVF
+551 FCGTLTGQGFGKVF
-565 GSKNEWFKVL
+565 GAKTEWFKVL

-581 EKFVGHAREAFGST
+581 SKFVDRKREDF
-595 DTRAKVEL
+595 AKVDIRQKTNLE
-603 PHAHYHHQT
+603 HAHYHHQT

-621 HKLHTAHVW
+621 HKLHSAHTI
-630 GAILS
+630 GAIAS
-635 IIIAFSGVFIAFLM
+635 IFIAFFGVFLAYLM
-649 YIKKSIKPLA
+649 YIKKSVKPWA
-659 DTFPGI
+659 PRFPEL
-665 TTTLKNKYYFD
+665 TKVLKNKYGFD
-676 NFYVDIIIGKGLLGL
+676 DFYNEILIKKGLLNL
-691 NRALAWFDMGVFD
+691 NKFLAWFDSGIYD
-704 RYAVDGWAAVNRVLF
+704 RYAVDGWATVNRGIY
-719 KASKWF
+719 KSAKWF

-751 VQSGKIQFYFVMLIM
+751 VQSGKIQFYFIMLIM
-766 VLASYIWTLNI
+766 VLASYIWTVNI

>member
-1 MEYTVGSIAPIF
+1 MNYTIGSIAPIF
-13 LSPVIAFVINAFF
+13 LSPVIAFVILAFF

-49 ARIFSDFVFGQF
+49 ARIFGDFVFGKF
-61 ATDHFIHKTFTWF
+61 ATDYYVHKTFTWF
-74 DLNYAAY
+74 DLSYAAN
-81 IFKVDMGIYIDNM
+81 IWKVDMGIYLDNM

-101 VSGIATLIHLF
+101 VSGIAFLIHLF

-190 LLLGIVALWMTVGSV
+190 LLLGIVALWMTLGSV
-205 NYVDI
+205 AYVDI
-210 YAAIAEGKF
+210 YAAIADGKITSS
-219 AGQEVLGMSLATF
+219 MATF

-269 AATMVTAGVWVSLR
+269 AATMVTAGVWVSLK

-294 WFIAVI
+294 WFIAII
-300 GAITAFGAATIAMVQ
+300 GAITAFGAATIATVQ

-322 AYSTLSQLGYMIIG
+322 AYSTLSQLGYMIMG

-352 ACFKACLF
+352 AFFKACLF

-368 SVHEQEMPRLGGLR
+368 SVHEQEMPKLGGLR
-382 KYLPYTHFAMMAC
+382 KYMPYTHFAMMAC

-412 RILGDALYYG
+412 RILGDALYFG
-422 FMSGQNPLLAIV
+422 FMSGQNPLMAIV

-451 MMFLTFYGENK
+451 MMFLTFYGENRMG
-462 THSHHDDHHDDHHA
+462 H
-476 APVAHAAPAHDAHGH
+476 HDAHGD
-491 APKADHGHGHGHA
+491 DHGHGHD
-504 AKTAHAPKAAAAPA
+504 K
-518 HDAHH
+518 HDDHH
-523 GHEIHHEHLDFRQNV
+523 GHDIHHEHLDARQNV
-538 PLLILAIFTLGFW
+538 PLLILAVFTLGFW

-565 GSKNEWFKVL
+565 GSKNEWFKIL
-575 VEAPQV
+575 VEAPKV
-581 EKFVGHAREAFGST
+581 EKFRDYKREELGKT
-595 DTRAKVEL
+595 DTREVGHLE
-603 PHAHYHHQT
+603 HAHYHHQS

-621 HKLHTAHVW
+621 HKLHSAHVI

-635 IIIAFSGVFIAFLM
+635 IIIAFSGVFLAFLM
-649 YIKKSIKPLA
+649 YIKKSVKPWA
-659 DTFPGI
+659 DKFPGY
-665 TTTLKNKYYFD
+665 TEVLRNKYYFD
-676 NFYVDIIIGKGLLGL
+676 NLYIDVIIQKGLLGL
-691 NRALAWFDMGVFD
+691 NRFLAWIDMGIYD
-704 RYAVDGWAAVNRVLF
+704 RFVVDGMASVNRVIF

-751 VQSGKIQFYFVMLIM
+751 VQSGKIQFYFIMLVM
-766 VLASYIWTLNI
+766 VLASYIWTVSI

>member
-1 MEYTVGSIAPIF
+1 MEYTVGSVAPIF
-13 LSPVIAFVINAFF
+13 LAPVIAFIINAFL

-49 ARIFSDFVFGQF
+49 AKIFSDFVFGKF
-61 ATDHFIHKTFTWF
+61 ATDYFVHKTFTWF
-74 DLNYAAY
+74 DLSYGSN
-81 IFKVDMGIYIDNM
+81 IWKVDMGVYIDNM
-94 GAIMLLM
+94 AAIMLLM
-101 VSGIATLIHLF
+101 VSGVAFLIHLF

-190 LLLGIVALWMTVGSV
+190 LLLGMVAIWMVIGSV
-205 NYVDI
+205 SYVDI

-219 AGQEVLGMSLATF
+219 AGQTVIGISLATF
-232 TAVCIF
+232 SGLCIF
-238 LGAMGKSAQFP
+238 LGGMGKSAQFP

-269 AATMVTAGVWVSLR
+269 AATMVAAGVYLSLR
-283 MYPLMVLGDIT
+283 MYPLMVLGDLT

-300 GAITAFGAATIAMVQ
+300 GALTAFIAATIALVQ
-315 TDIKAVL
+315 SDIKAVL
-322 AYSTLSQLGYMIIG
+322 AFSTISQLGYMMIG

-342 NAAFMHVITH
+342 NAAFMHLITH
-352 ACFKACLF
+352 AIFKACLF
-360 LSAGSIIH
+360 LSAGSVIH
-368 SVHEQEMPRLGGLR
+368 SIHEQEMPKMGGLR
-382 KYLPYTHFAMMAC
+382 KYLPYTHFAMMCC

-422 FMSGQNPLLAIV
+422 FMAGQNPLLAIV

-451 MMFLTFYGENK
+451 MMFLTFYGENRM
-462 THSHHDDHHDDHHA
+462 SHHDDDHHHNGHDDHHA
-476 APVAHAAPAHDAHGH
+476 
-491 APKADHGHGHGHA
+491 
-504 AKTAHAPKAAAAPA
+504 
-518 HDAHH
+518 
-523 GHEIHHEHLDFRQNV
+523 HEIHHEHLSARQNV
-538 PLLILAIFTLGFW
+538 PLLILSVFTLGFW
-551 FAGNLTGQDKIAVF
+551 FAGTLTGQSFGKVF
-565 GSKNEWFKVL
+565 GDKTEWFKIL
-575 VEAPQV
+575 VEAPKV
-581 EKFVGHAREAFGST
+581 EKFINHSRENFSSIDTKGS
-595 DTRAKVEL
+595 VEL
-603 PHAHYHHQT
+603 PKAVYEHQT

-621 HKLHTAHVW
+621 HKIHTAHTI
-630 GAILS
+630 GAIAS
-635 IIIAFSGVFIAFLM
+635 IIIAFSGVFLAFLM
-649 YIKKSIKPLA
+649 YIKKSVKPFA
-659 DTFPGI
+659 DTFASY
-665 TTTLKNKYYFD
+665 TTTLKNRYYFD
-676 NFYVDIIIGKGLLGL
+676 NLYVDIIIKKGLLTL
-691 NRALAWFDMGVFD
+691 NRGLSWFDMGVYD
-704 RYAVDGWAAVNRVLF
+704 RFAVDGWATVNRYLF
-719 KASKWF
+719 RASKWI
-725 DNVVVDAIGVD
+725 DNVIVDAIGVD

-751 VQSGKIQFYFVMLIM
+751 VQSGKIQFYFFVLIT

>member
-1 MEYTVGSIAPIF
+1 MEYTVGNIAPIF

-49 ARIFSDFVFGQF
+49 ARIFGDFVFGTF
-61 ATDHFIHKTFTWF
+61 ATDFFIHKTFTWF
-74 DLNYAAY
+74 DLSHGAN
-81 IFKVDMGIYIDNM
+81 IWKVDMGIYIDNM
-94 GAIMLLM
+94 AAIMLLM
-101 VSGIATLIHLF
+101 VSGVAFLIHLF

-162 LIGIYNKKEKAGDA
+162 LIGIYNKKEAAGDA

-190 LLLGIVALWMTVGSV
+190 LLLGMVAIWMVIGSV
-205 NYVDI
+205 AYVDI

-219 AGQEVLGMSLATF
+219 AGQTVIGISLATF
-232 TAVCIF
+232 AGLCIF
-238 LGAMGKSAQFP
+238 LGGMGKSAQFP

-269 AATMVTAGVWVSLR
+269 AATMVAAGVYLSLR
-283 MYPLMVLGDIT
+283 MYPLMVLGDLT

-300 GAITAFGAATIAMVQ
+300 GAITAFGAATIALVQ

-322 AYSTLSQLGYMIIG
+322 AFSTISQLGYMMIG

-342 NAAFMHVITH
+342 NAAFMHLITH
-352 ACFKACLF
+352 AIFKACLF
-360 LSAGSIIH
+360 LSAGSVIH
-368 SVHEQEMPRLGGLR
+368 SVHEQEMPKLGGLR
-382 KYLPYTHFAMMAC
+382 KYLPYTHFAMMCC

-412 RILGDALYYG
+412 RILGDALYFG
-422 FMSGQNPLLAIV
+422 FMAGQNPLLAIV

-451 MMFLTFYGENK
+451 MMFLTFYGENRMG
-462 THSHHDDHHDDHHA
+462 HHDSHG
-476 APVAHAAPAHDAHGH
+476 DAHG
-491 APKADHGHGHGHA
+491 GH
-504 AKTAHAPKAAAAPA
+504 
-518 HDAHH
+518 HH
-523 GHEIHHEHLDFRQNV
+523 GHDIHHEHLDARSNV
-538 PLLILAIFTLGFW
+538 PLLILSVFTLGVW
-551 FAGNLTGQDKIAVF
+551 FAGSLTGQGIVKVF
-565 GSKNEWFKVL
+565 GEKTEWFKIL
-575 VEAPQV
+575 VEAPKV
-581 EKFVGHAREAFGST
+581 ERFVKHPREAFGST
-595 DTRAKVEL
+595 DSRVKAEL
-603 PHAHYHHQT
+603 PKAKYDHQS
-612 GYAGPNPDE
+612 GYAGPNPDD
-621 HKLHTAHVW
+621 HKIHTAHVV
-630 GAILS
+630 GAWMS
-635 IIIAFSGVFIAFLM
+635 IVIAFLGVFIAFLM

-659 DTFPGI
+659 SMFPGY
-665 TTTLKNKYYFD
+665 TETLKNKYYFD
-676 NFYVDIIIGKGLLGL
+676 NLYVDVIIKKGLLGL
-691 NRALAWFDMGVFD
+691 NRFLSWFDMGIFD
-704 RYAVDGWAAVNRVLF
+704 RFAVDGWAAVNRVLF

-751 VQSGKIQFYFVMLIM
+751 VQSGKIQFYFIMLIV
-766 VLASYIWTLNI
+766 VLASYIWTVNI

>member
-1 MEYTVGSIAPIF
+1 MEYTVGSVAPIF
-13 LSPVIAFVINAFF
+13 LAPVIAFVINAFF

-49 ARIFSDFVFGQF
+49 AKIFGDFVFGKF
-61 ATDHFIHKTFTWF
+61 ATDYFIHKTFTWF
-74 DLNYAAY
+74 DLSYGTY
-81 IFKVDMGIYIDNM
+81 IWKVDMGIYIDNM
-94 GAIMLLM
+94 AAIMLLM
-101 VSGIATLIHLF
+101 VSGIAFLIHLF

-190 LLLGIVALWMTVGSV
+190 LLLGMVAIWMTIDSV
-205 NYVDI
+205 AYVDI
-210 YAAIAEGKF
+210 YAAIAQGKINP
-219 AGQEVLGMSLATF
+219 ALATF
-232 TAVCIF
+232 TALCIF

-322 AYSTLSQLGYMIIG
+322 AYSTLSQLGYMIMG

-352 ACFKACLF
+352 AVFKACLF

-368 SVHEQEMPRLGGLR
+368 SIHEQEMPKMGGLR
-382 KYLPYTHFAMMAC
+382 KYLPYTHFAMMCC

-412 RILGDALYYG
+412 RILGDAIYYG

-451 MMFLTFYGENK
+451 MMFLTFYGENRMN
-462 THSHHDDHHDDHHA
+462 DHHDDH
-476 APVAHAAPAHDAHGH
+476 
-491 APKADHGHGHGHA
+491 GHGHA
-504 AKTAHAPKAAAAPA
+504 KHG
-518 HDAHH
+518 HDDHH
-523 GHEIHHEHLDFRQNV
+523 HEIHHEHLDVRQNV
-538 PLLILAIFTLGFW
+538 PLLLLSVFTLGFW
-551 FAGNLTGQDKIAVF
+551 FAGTLTGQSFGKVF
-565 GSKNEWFKVL
+565 GEKVEWFKIL
-575 VEAPQV
+575 VDSPKV
-581 EKFVGHAREAFGST
+581 ERFVNSPREAFGST
-595 DTRAKVEL
+595 DTKAAVEL

-612 GYAGPNPDE
+612 GYSGPNPDE
-621 HKLHTAHVW
+621 HKIHTAHTI

-635 IIIAFSGVFIAFLM
+635 IIIALSGVFIAWLM
-649 YIKKSIKPLA
+649 YIKKSVKPWA
-659 DTFPGI
+659 TKFPGI
-665 TTTLKNKYYFD
+665 TATLQQKYNFD
-676 NFYVDIIIGKGLLGL
+676 HFYIDVIIKKGLLGL
-691 NRALAWFDMGVFD
+691 NRFLSWLDMGIYD
-704 RYAVDGWAAVNRVLF
+704 RYVVDGTAALNRALF

-736 GTGVAVNLF
+736 GAGVAVNLF

-751 VQSGKIQFYFVMLIM
+751 VQSGKIQFYFVVLIT
-766 VLASYIWTLNI
+766 VLASYIWTLNF

>member
-1 MEYTVGSIAPIF
+1 MEYTVGNIAPIF
-13 LSPVIAFVINAFF
+13 LAPVIAFVINAFL

-49 ARIFSDFVFGQF
+49 ARIFGDFVFGKF
-61 ATDHFIHKTFTWF
+61 ATDYFIHKTFTWF
-74 DLNYAAY
+74 DLSYGAN
-81 IFKVDMGIYIDNM
+81 IWKVDLGIYIDNM
-94 GAIMLLM
+94 TAIMLTM
-101 VSGIATLIHLF
+101 VSGVAFLIHLF

-118 HDEKHGRFFVFLPL
+118 HDEKHGRFFTFLPL
-132 FTSAMLGLVL
+132 FTSAMLGMVL
-142 SDNLFSLFI
+142 SDNLFSLFM
-151 FWEIMGFCSYS
+151 FWEVMGFCSYS
-162 LIGIYNKKEKAGDA
+162 LIGIYVKKEKAGDA

-190 LLLGIVALWMTVGSV
+190 LLLGIVAIWMVLGSV
-205 NYVDI
+205 SYVDI
-210 YAAIAEGKF
+210 YGAIAEGKF
-219 AGQEVLGMSLATF
+219 AGQTVIGISFATF
-232 TAVCIF
+232 ASLCIF

-269 AATMVTAGVWVSLR
+269 AATMVTAGVWISLR

-322 AYSTLSQLGYMIIG
+322 AYSTLSQLGYMMIG

-352 ACFKACLF
+352 AVFKACLF
-360 LSAGSIIH
+360 LSAGSVIH
-368 SVHEQEMPRLGGLR
+368 TVHEQEMPKMGGLR
-382 KYLPYTHFAMMAC
+382 KYLPYTHFAMMCC

-412 RILGDALYYG
+412 RILGDALYFG
-422 FMSGQNPLLAIV
+422 FMAGQNPLMAIV

-451 MMFLTFYGENK
+451 MMFLTFYGEHK
-462 THSHHDDHHDDHHA
+462 QHHD
-476 APVAHAAPAHDAHGH
+476 
-491 APKADHGHGHGHA
+491 DHGHGHGHG
-504 AKTAHAPKAAAAPA
+504 
-518 HDAHH
+518 HDDH
-523 GHEIHHEHLDFRQNV
+523 GHGHDIHHEHLDARQNV
-538 PLLILAIFTLGFW
+538 PLLILSVFTLGFW
-551 FAGNLTGQDKIAVF
+551 FAGNLTGQDGIAVF
-565 GSKNEWFKVL
+565 GKKNEWFKVL
-575 VEAPQV
+575 VEAPKV
-581 EKFVGHAREAFGST
+581 EKFVDSPRQAFGST
-595 DTRAKVEL
+595 DTKTATEL
-603 PHAHYHHQT
+603 EHAHYHHQT

-621 HKLHTAHVW
+621 HKLHTAHVI

-649 YIKKSIKPLA
+649 YIKKSVKPLA
-659 DTFPGI
+659 AKFPGF
-665 TTTLKNKYYFD
+665 TTTLQNKYYFD
-676 NFYVDIIIGKGLLGL
+676 NFYIDVIIKKGLLAL
-691 NRALAWFDMGVFD
+691 NRGLAWFDMGVYD
-704 RYAVDGWAAVNRVLF
+704 RFAVDGWAAVNRWTF
-719 KASKWF
+719 KAAKWF

-751 VQSGKIQFYFVMLIM
+751 VQSGKIQFYFIVLVT
-766 VLASYIWTLNI
+766 VLASYIWSVNF

>member
-1 MEYTVGSIAPIF
+1 MEYTIGSIAPIF
-13 LSPVIAFVINAFF
+13 LAPVLAFVINAFL
-26 GRKLPRQGDWLAT
+26 GRKLPRQGDWLST
-39 LSIFISFIFS
+39 LSIFVSFIYS
-49 ARIFSDFVFGQF
+49 ARIFGDFVFGKF
-61 ATDHFIHKTFTWF
+61 ATDYYIHKTFTWF
-74 DLNYAAY
+74 DLSYGAN
-81 IFKVDMGIYIDNM
+81 IWKVDMGVYIDNM
-94 GAIMLLM
+94 AAIMLLM
-101 VSGIATLIHLF
+101 VSGVAFLIHLF

-118 HDEKHGRFFVFLPL
+118 HDEKHGRFFTFLPL
-132 FTSAMLGLVL
+132 FTSAMLGMVL

-162 LIGIYNKKEKAGDA
+162 LIGIYVKKEKAGDA

-190 LLLGIVALWMTVGSV
+190 LLLGIVAIWMAIGSV
-205 NYVDI
+205 SYVDI
-210 YAAIAEGKF
+210 YAAIAQGKF
-219 AGQEVLGMSLATF
+219 TGSAMGISLATF
-232 TAVCIF
+232 TALCIF

-269 AATMVTAGVWVSLR
+269 AATMVTAGVWISLR
-283 MYPLMVLGDIT
+283 MYPLMELGDIT

-300 GAITAFGAATIAMVQ
+300 GAITAFGAATIALVQ

-322 AYSTLSQLGYMIIG
+322 AFSTLSQLGYMMIG

-352 ACFKACLF
+352 AVFKACLF

-368 SVHEQEMPRLGGLR
+368 TVHEQEMPKMGGLR
-382 KYLPYTHFAMMAC
+382 KYLPYTHFAMMCC

-451 MMFLTFYGENK
+451 MMFLTFYGENRMGHHD
-462 THSHHDDHHDDHHA
+462 THGDDHGHDDHH
-476 APVAHAAPAHDAHGH
+476 HGH
-491 APKADHGHGHGHA
+491 D
-504 AKTAHAPKAAAAPA
+504 
-518 HDAHH
+518 
-523 GHEIHHEHLDFRQNV
+523 IHHEHLDARQNV
-538 PLLILAIFTLGFW
+538 PLLILSVFTLGFW
-551 FAGNLTGQDKIAVF
+551 FAGTLTGQSFGKVF
-565 GSKNEWFKVL
+565 GAKTEWFKIL
-575 VEAPQV
+575 VEAPKV
-581 EKFVGHAREAFGST
+581 EKFVQYTREPFGSQ
-595 DTRAKVEL
+595 DTKPTVEL
-603 PHAHYHHQT
+603 PKAVYDHHSDTQT
-612 GYAGPNPDE
+612 GYAGPNPDT
-621 HKLHTAHVW
+621 HKIHTAHTI

-635 IIIAFSGVFIAFLM
+635 IIIAFSGVFLAFLM
-649 YIKKSIKPLA
+649 YIKKSVKPLA
-659 DTFPGI
+659 ETFSGY
-665 TTTLKNKYYFD
+665 TETLKNRYYFD
-676 NFYVDIIIGKGLLGL
+676 NLYVDVIIKKGLLAF
-691 NRALAWFDMGVFD
+691 NNALAKFDMGIYD
-704 RYAVDGWAAVNRVLF
+704 RFAVDGWAAVNRVLF

-751 VQSGKIQFYFVMLIM
+751 VQSGKIQFYFIVLVM
-766 VLASYIWTLNI
+766 VLASYIWTVNI

>member
-1 MEYTVGSIAPIF
+1 MEYTVGNIAPIF
-13 LSPVIAFVINAFF
+13 LAPVIAFVINAFF

-49 ARIFSDFVFGQF
+49 ARIFGDFVFGKF
-61 ATDHFIHKTFTWF
+61 ATDYFIHKTFTWF
-74 DLNYAAY
+74 DLSYGAQ
-81 IFKVDMGIYIDNM
+81 IWKVDMGIYIDNM

-101 VSGIATLIHLF
+101 VSGVAFLIHLF

-118 HDEKHGRFFVFLPL
+118 HDEKHGRFFIFLPL

-162 LIGIYNKKEKAGDA
+162 LIGIYNQKEKAGDA

-190 LLLGIVALWMTVGSV
+190 LLLGMVAIWMVIGSV
-205 NYVDI
+205 AYTDI

-219 AGQEVLGMSLATF
+219 AGQSVIGISLATF
-232 TAVCIF
+232 TALCIF

-322 AYSTLSQLGYMIIG
+322 AYSTLSQLGYMMIG

-352 ACFKACLF
+352 AVFKACLF

-382 KYLPYTHFAMMAC
+382 KYLPYTHFAMMCC

-412 RILGDALYYG
+412 RILGDALYFG

-462 THSHHDDHHDDHHA
+462 QHHD
-476 APVAHAAPAHDAHGH
+476 
-491 APKADHGHGHGHA
+491 DHGHGHGHGD
-504 AKTAHAPKAAAAPA
+504 HA
-518 HDAHH
+518 H
-523 GHEIHHEHLDFRQNV
+523 GHDIHKEHLDARQNV
-538 PLLILAIFTLGFW
+538 PLLILAVFTLGFW
-551 FAGNLTGQDKIAVF
+551 FAGNLTGQDGIKVF

-575 VEAPQV
+575 VEAPKV
-581 EKFVGHAREAFGST
+581 EKFVNSPRQPFSSV
-595 DTRAKVEL
+595 DTKPETHL
-603 PHAHYHHQT
+603 EHAHYHHQT

-621 HKLHTAHVW
+621 HKLHTAHVI
-630 GAILS
+630 GAIMS

-649 YIKKSIKPLA
+649 YIKKSVKPWA
-659 DTFPGI
+659 TKFPGF
-665 TTTLKNKYYFD
+665 TTTLQNKYYFD
-676 NFYVDIIIGKGLLGL
+676 DFYINVLIKKGLLGL
-691 NRALAWFDMGVFD
+691 NNALAWFDMGVYD
-704 RYAVDGWAAVNRVLF
+704 RYAVDGMAAVNRVLF
-719 KASKWF
+719 KSAKWF

-751 VQSGKIQFYFVMLIM
+751 VQSGKIQFYFIMLIM
-766 VLASYIWTLNI
+766 VLASYIWTLSI